1 MLCASH
7 LFLLPLLPNLIFSDH
22 SSEDVFV
29 CLYPIG
35 QHLLNFSLKSQV
47 KYTRWR
53 TIPNSLPCSGLN
65 KSLAPPSLTAGTAHG
80 IHSCSRIRHAEVKL
94 FVYVTGSYSK
104 LWASRARPP
113 ERPMKMQIPEPDSSF
128 PESEL
133 LGTESEKLHFQI
145 DLTEHSLSPLQS
157 EAGSL
162 ESKAFTYHSQWHT
175 GLLSSTWSLP
185 WLFMSSH

>member
-1 MLCASH
+1 MPATSSFSH
-7 LFLLPLLPNLIFSDH
+7 CSVTWPSVIIPQKMCLFAYIPSVCICWTSL
-22 SSEDVFV
+22 SSFKLNTVFEE
-29 CLYPIG
+29 
-35 QHLLNFSLKSQV
+35 
-47 KYTRWR
+47 

-94 FVYVTGSYSK
+94 FVYMSGSYSK

-145 DLTEHSLSPLQS
+145 EFTERSLSPLQS

-175 GLLSSTWSLP
+175 RLLSSTWSLP
-185 WLFMSSH
+185 WLFMSSQ